1 MNTQIII
8 PEYTADDFRN
18 SSEPYSFIQEH
29 ADDPFLQRQLLSR
42 LKMQATACGVRDFM
56 AIWKSYQSSLKRQ
69 NNVIMDNAT
78 DFPDQPLELQCNK
91 YVCDVSGVKVQDIF
105 GGEEVIC
112 AHPIIPIGRLC
123 NVDDGCERLEIA
135 YRKGAQWRTLIA
147 EKAVLASSSGIL
159 QLAAQGVYVNSENA
173 KSLSSYLFDIEQWN
187 YDLIPEKKSVG
198 RLGWV
203 GGEFSPYVPNLTFDG
218 EDNYRHIFSMVKSE
232 GSREKWIEMIKT
244 VRAEKTAARI
254 VLAAS
259 FASAILQPCNLLP
272 FFVHMWGSSE
282 YGKTVSIMIAASVWA
297 SPKVGD
303 YVSSFNST
311 GVGTEMLASFLNSMP
326 LCLDELQ
333 MQSSMGIKDFD
344 RMIYSLTEGLGKT
357 RGAKTG
363 GIQKQRTW
371 KNCIISCGE
380 QPITHASSGG
390 GAVNRVIEVELTE
403 KICSDM
409 PKVCEVI
416 NANYGFA
423 GREFVE
429 YLQTDGAWERVNK
442 LQKEYYRELLK
453 FDSTDKQAAS
463 ASAILA
469 ADQIATEMFFKDGNA
484 LTVEDISEILTKK
497 SDVDVN
503 ARALDY
509 IYELVERNPIHFKP
523 NEFGDYKSEI
533 WGKLEYDYIYI
544 MKSVFDREMSNQG
557 FNGTAFLSW
566 AKRRGLLD
574 CNEGRRTKR
583 TRILSSI
590 VNTVCIKRV
599 QEDAEI
605 LSANFND
612 TDFDDEYDLPM

>member
-1 MNTQIII
+1 M
-8 PEYTADDFRN
+8 
-18 SSEPYSFIQEH
+18 
-29 ADDPFLQRQLLSR
+29 
-42 LKMQATACGVRDFM
+42 
-56 AIWKSYQSSLKRQ
+56 
-69 NNVIMDNAT
+69 
-78 DFPDQPLELQCNK
+78 
-91 YVCDVSGVKVQDIF
+91 
-105 GGEEVIC
+105 
-112 AHPIIPIGRLC
+112 
-123 NVDDGCERLEIA
+123 
-135 YRKGAQWRTLIA
+135 
-147 EKAVLASSSGIL
+147 
-159 QLAAQGVYVNSENA
+159 
-173 KSLSSYLFDIEQWN
+173 
-187 YDLIPEKKSVG
+187 G

-232 GSREKWIEMIKT
+232 GSREKWIETIKT
-244 VRAEKTAARI
+244 VRAERTAARI

-333 MQSSMGIKDFD
+333 IQSSMGVRDFD
-344 RMIYSLTEGLGKT
+344 RMIYSLTEGLGRT

-363 GIQKQRTW
+363 GLQKQRTW

-380 QPITHASSGG
+380 QPITHGSSGG

-409 PKVCEVI
+409 PKVCDVI
-416 NANYGFA
+416 TANYGFA

-429 YLQTDGAWERVNK
+429 YLQSEGAKERIEK

-469 ADQIATEMFFKDGNA
+469 ADEIATELFFQDGNN
-484 LTVEDISEILTKK
+484 LTIEDISEILAKK

-503 ARALDY
+503 ARALEY
-509 IYELVERNPIHFKP
+509 IYELVERNPIHFNV
-523 NEFGDYKSEI
+523 NEYGDYKAEI

-544 MKSVFDREMSNQG
+544 MKSVFDREMANQG

-605 LSANFND
+605 LSVD
-612 TDFDDEYDLPM
+612 SQIDDLDELPL

>member
-1 MNTQIII
+1 MNTKIMI
-8 PEYTADDFRN
+8 PEYTADDFRS

-29 ADDPFLQRQLLSR
+29 ADDPFLQRQLLSK
-42 LKMQATACGVRDFM
+42 LKTMAASVGVRDFM
-56 AIWKSYQSSLKRQ
+56 AIWKSYQTSLKRQ

-91 YVCDVSGVKVQDIF
+91 YICDVSGVKVQDVF

-159 QLAAQGVYVNSENA
+159 QLAANGVYVNSENA
-173 KSLSSYLFDIEQWN
+173 KALSSYLFDIEQWN

-232 GSREKWIEMIKT
+232 GSREKWIETIKT
-244 VRAEKTAARI
+244 VRAERTAARI

-333 MQSSMGIKDFD
+333 IQSSMGVRDFD
-344 RMIYSLTEGLGKT
+344 RMIYSLTEGLGRT

-363 GIQKQRTW
+363 GLQKQRTW

-380 QPITHASSGG
+380 QPITHGSSGG

-409 PKVCEVI
+409 PKVCDVI
-416 NANYGFA
+416 TANYGFA

-429 YLQTDGAWERVNK
+429 YLQSEGAKERIEK

-469 ADQIATEMFFKDGNA
+469 ADEIATELFFQDGNN
-484 LTVEDISEILTKK
+484 LTIEDISEILAKK

-503 ARALDY
+503 ARALEY
-509 IYELVERNPIHFKP
+509 IYELVERNPIHFNV
-523 NEFGDYKSEI
+523 NEYGDYKAEI

-544 MKSVFDREMSNQG
+544 MKSVFDREMANQG

-605 LSANFND
+605 LSVD
-612 TDFDDEYDLPM
+612 SQIDDLDELPL